1 MPRAFCPE
9 CAAEVPVDEEGRCF
23 LGHQVPEAAASGA
36 TPSSRPDVRDA
47 VDEPEPWVA
56 NVTAEGAEAPEDEA
70 VGDTTAPAGRATP
83 MEEATPS
90 SGPEAGTPRVGEV
103 PDPTAEGEE
112 VELDLDTLEQAVAEM
127 GLTAEQDDGGD
138 EDAFAVFEEEPSD
151 GREEDRAAEEP
162 EVEVHEGAVADVLE
176 TQGASPRPAGT
187 RPEPEPAPDPEPEPE
202 PEPEPAP
209 EPAVERQPETEP
221 QPEQHETPDEP
232 DEWAAFDAPAEPEA
246 TEEGSGEEE
255 PGDEPEE
262 PEDAEPVDTANF
274 LARPKG
280 KRRGLFGR

>member
-23 LGHQVPEAAASGA
+23 LGHQVPTASASGS
-36 TPSSRPDVRDA
+36 TSSSRPEVQDA
-47 VDEPEPWVA
+47 VEEPEPWIA
-56 NVTAEGAEAPEDEA
+56 DVTSDDAEAPEDEA
-70 VGDTTAPAGRATP
+70 VDGTTAPAGRATP

-103 PDPTAEGEE
+103 PDPTAEDEG

-127 GLTAEQDDGGD
+127 GLTAEQDDEDD
-138 EDAFAVFEEEPSD
+138 EDAFAVFEEEPSE
-151 GREEDRAAEEP
+151 RPEAEPPAEDP

-176 TQGASPRPAGT
+176 TQGATPRPAET
-187 RPEPEPAPDPEPEPE
+187 EPEPEPSPE

-209 EPAVERQPETEP
+209 EPAVERQPEPEP
-221 QPEQHETPDEP
+221 QPEPDEAPEEP

-246 TEEGSGEEE
+246 AEEEPTPEGE
-255 PGDEPEE
+255 PGDEPED
-262 PEDAEPVDTANF
+262 EDAEPVDTANF